1 MRRWR
6 KMSVWRSPLFL
17 SGFLII
23 VTLFFGSIIY
33 SHFVP
38 NEKQPVMQI
47 RFDEQKQPVDS
58 APIAPFKEMPFG
70 TDRFGVSMLHKV
82 IDGAKYTL
90 GFAFLVAFA
99 RLFFGTILGL
109 ILSQL
114 PKPVLRISSKLF
126 ESFYYAPATVVAYLL
141 IYPVLQ
147 IFTWS
152 VPKEQQTIFSLLI
165 LILIAVPTVMVTVAN
180 ETSKFLE
187 NEFISSVKV
196 LGGGRIHKLRKH
208 VLPYLKPRLSILY
221 SQQLIATLLLA
232 AHLGILQVFIG
243 GTDFITLDP
252 LENNT
257 VPVAM
262 INEWSSM
269 IGANYYQI
277 RGDRWI
283 VFAPLAGFAITILAL
298 NFMVEA
304 MKRQYLAKG
313 AYTKRTRSVRKTKT
327 PVQVKKLSQEQFDR
341 IMKTGTDN

>member
-1 MRRWR
+1 MT
-6 KMSVWRSPLFL
+6 VWKSPLFL

-23 VTLFFGSIIY
+23 VSLFFGSIIY

-38 NEKQPVMQI
+38 NDKQPVMQI
-47 RFDEQKQPVDS
+47 RYDENKNAIDG
-58 APIAPFKEMPFG
+58 APIAPFKDMPFG
-70 TDRFGVSMLHKV
+70 TDRFGVSILHKV

-90 GFAFLVAFA
+90 GVAFFIAFA
-99 RLFFGTILGL
+99 RLFFGTFLGL
-109 ILSQL
+109 VISQL
-114 PKPVLRISSKLF
+114 PKFILNMLSKLF
-126 ESFYYAPATVVAYLL
+126 ESFYYAPATIIAYLL
-141 IYPVLQ
+141 LYPVLQ

-152 VPKEQQTIFSLLI
+152 LPRDIQTIFAVILLVI
-165 LILIAVPTVMVTVAN
+165 IAVPPIMVTVAS

-196 LGGGRIHKLRKH
+196 LGGSRLHTLRKH
-208 VLPYLKPRLSILY
+208 VLPHLRPRLSILY
-221 SQQLIATLLLA
+221 SQQLIATLLLG

-313 AYTKRTRSVRKTKT
+313 AYTKRTRRVRKTKT
-327 PVQVKKLSQEQFDR
+327 PVPVKKLSQEQFDR